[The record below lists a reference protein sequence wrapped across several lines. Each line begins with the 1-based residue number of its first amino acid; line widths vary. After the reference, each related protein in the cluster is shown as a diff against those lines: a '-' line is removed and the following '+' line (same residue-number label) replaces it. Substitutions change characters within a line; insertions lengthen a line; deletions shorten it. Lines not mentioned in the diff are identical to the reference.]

1 MNDLSET
8 VTKAIDAKW
17 KGFGKLAIGR
27 TVGPD
32 RSKGRFVARV
42 VNTQRASGF
51 TMLHTYGRTYES
63 TLLRLLGRIE
73 KEAVVEIC
81 EIDEIAGHPV

>member
-1 MNDLSET
+1 MNDLYET
-8 VTKAIDAKW
+8 VTKAIDAKFQ
-17 KGFGKLAIGR
+17 GIGKLAISR
-27 TVGPD
+27 TTGPD

-42 VNTQRASGF
+42 VGTRRVSGF

-63 TLLRLLGRIE
+63 ALLRLLGRIE

-81 EIDEIAGHPV
+81 EINEVAGHLA